1 MSTRSRLLLLATAA
15 ALFAPGPR
23 PAVAAPKP
31 PLCTA
36 GRFAVQGSPLLGPGG
51 EVVVLENRTLAVG
64 TLCAARKAKLRAT
77 RKGTRGKVV
86 FRMRGCTGV
95 QGKVRLSALIT
106 VSCSMMDGTLK
117 APKTPPVDFHAA
129 TSA

>member
-64 TLCAARKAKLRAT
+64 TLCAARKAKR
-77 RKGTRGKVV
+77 
-86 FRMRGCTGV
+86 
-95 QGKVRLSALIT
+95 
-106 VSCSMMDGTLK
+106 D
-117 APKTPPVDFHAA
+117 PPARQVGYGEKNACRPGPA
-129 TSA
+129 RERIL